1 MLSIEYLALAGG
13 EEIQTGNPGRSLF
26 AERALWWGVSGRLPV
41 LWGFQTHQLSA
52 GEERVKQHLLLLRRG

>member
-1 MLSIEYLALAGG
+1 
-13 EEIQTGNPGRSLF
+13 LF